1 MNARVLTAALA
12 ILLITS
18 TAKSAEDD
26 RVGQCDG
33 YVVDVATAEVIDKG
47 PVALDIYAAAHTD
60 VFIPSGSVF
69 KIFRRK
75 EVNTGAGDSVH
86 LYVGRLVVIS
96 VQEKVWVGRMLE
108 LAQRDRY
115 PHVRYETV
123 MIGDCLILEHLPAA
137 SAEAAQPALGPA
149 ESPADLATGDAAAP
163 SVSAEAGPSYHV
175 ITPKIRFRFDSSHIE
190 SQWHERLDEIGGFIS
205 EKRPAKVYV
214 EGHACALGSDA
225 YNIGLSRRRAQA
237 VVDYLVKEKEFAS
250 ELFEIRPFGETRPEA
265 PNESVEGRKKNRR
278 VYLYVPGE
286 SLPRIETRKGERPLA
301 VDFDMLEPEAL
312 EEPLIP

>member
-1 MNARVLTAALA
+1 MNARILASVLA
-12 ILLITS
+12 ILLVAS

-26 RVGQCDG
+26 RVGQCHG

-47 PVALDIYAAAHTD
+47 PVALDIYAAARTD

-123 MIGDCLILEHLPAA
+123 MVGDCLVLEHLPLAG
-137 SAEAAQPALGPA
+137 AEATQPAPEADERSVDFPAGNAGAPPVSAKAGPA
-149 ESPADLATGDAAAP
+149 
-163 SVSAEAGPSYHV
+163 YHI
-175 ITPKIRFRFDSSHIE
+175 ITPKIRFRFDSAHIE
-190 SQWHERLDEIGGFIS
+190 SQWHERLDEIAEFIS
-205 EKRPAKVYV
+205 QKQPDKVYV
-214 EGHACALGSDA
+214 EGHACAIGSDT
-225 YNIGLSRRRAQA
+225 YNVGLSRRRAQA
-237 VVDYLVKEKEFAS
+237 VVDYLVKEKGFAAD
-250 ELFEIRPFGETRPEA
+250 LFEIQPFGERRPEE
-265 PNESVEGRKKNRR
+265 PNESAEGRKKNRR

-286 SLPRIETRKGERPLA
+286 TPPKVEDRKGAQPIA
-301 VDFDMLEPEAL
+301 VDFDALEPEAL
-312 EEPLIP
+312 EGPLIP